1 MKSFDFKLTLSL
13 LKKNFN
19 EKLVTYLIWKLEQF
33 LDLKKFSS
41 LSLLNFVYY
50 TQEYLLESGNPNLI
64 NRAFEK
70 LKEVYCS
77 DETGI

>member
-1 MKSFDFKLTLSL
+1 
-13 LKKNFN
+13 
-19 EKLVTYLIWKLEQF
+19 
-33 LDLKKFSS
+33 

-50 TQEYLLESGNPNLI
+50 TQEYLLESGNTSLVD
-64 NRAFEK
+64 RAFEK

>member
-1 MKSFDFKLTLSL
+1 M
-13 LKKNFN
+13 
-19 EKLVTYLIWKLEQF
+19 IWKLEQF
-33 LDLKKFSS
+33 LDFKKFSS

-50 TQEYLLESGNPNLI
+50 TQEYLLESGNTSLVD
-64 NRAFEK
+64 RAFEK